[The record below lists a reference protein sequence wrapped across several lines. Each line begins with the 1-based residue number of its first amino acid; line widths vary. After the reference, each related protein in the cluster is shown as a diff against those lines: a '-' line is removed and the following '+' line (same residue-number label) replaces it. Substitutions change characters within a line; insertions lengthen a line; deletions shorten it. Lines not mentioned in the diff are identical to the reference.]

1 MARLPRRSVGRR
13 GFLKDA
19 AAGAAALVAAPAL
32 AAAEPGGAQ
41 TPPQAQLRP
50 AAPPPSAGLGAAET
64 TPPPPRVDVYTT
76 DRPGSDFMADVL
88 KSLDFEYVAAN
99 PGSSFRG
106 LHESFIN
113 YGGNKNPELLT
124 CCHEES
130 SVAMAHGYA
139 KVAGKPM
146 LVMAHGTVGLQ
157 HASMAIYNAYADRV
171 PVYIVLGNIADAGWR
186 RSDVE
191 WTHSVQDAAAMVRD
205 YTKWDDMPASLS
217 HFAESGVRAYKIA
230 MTPPYGPVVIVA
242 DAVLQEEGIAEA
254 ERGKLRVPK
263 LSPTAPPAADAG
275 AIAELAKMLVAA
287 ESPAIVA
294 GRVART
300 PAGLARLTELAELLQ
315 APVYDGQFMLRMNF
329 PTRHPLKRA
338 GLPTDADFILGLEKP
353 DLFLATHRLTPV
365 NRFGMEARRV
375 TKAGAKIVTI
385 SSQDLATRNNYQ
397 DGGRYNEVDLSIAAD
412 AEATLPALVEAC
424 RRLISAD
431 RARAIEQR
439 GAKLAEASR
448 LARDTMLD
456 EAAWGWDASPISTA
470 RLSAELWDQ
479 IKREDWSLVSDVT
492 FISNW
497 PLQMWDFTKHHQFL
511 GWSGAY
517 GIGYGAPAAVGA
529 ALANRK
535 HGRLSVNIQC
545 DGDLNYAPAVLW
557 TAAHHKIPLLTIM
570 HNNRAYHQERMYVT
584 DMAARANRDV
594 SRADIG
600 NELNNPAI
608 DYATLARAYGVYGQ
622 GPIENPND
630 LGPAIRK
637 AIEVVKKGEPA
648 LVDVV
653 TQPR

>member
-1 MARLPRRSVGRR
+1 MARAPRRSVGRR
-13 GFLKDA
+13 GFLKGA

-32 AAAEPGGAQ
+32 AGAQ
-41 TPPQAQLRP
+41 EPQPQAQLRP
-50 AAPPPSAGLGAAET
+50 SAPPPSAGLVAAET
-64 TPPPPRVDVYTT
+64 SPPPPRVDVYTT

-88 KSLDFEYVAAN
+88 KSLNFEYVAAN

-139 KVAGKPM
+139 KIEGKPM

-171 PVYIVLGNIADAGWR
+171 PVYVVLGNIADVGWR

-205 YTKWDDMPASLS
+205 YTKWDDMPASLN

-263 LSPTAPPAADAG
+263 LSPTAPPAADAT
-275 AIAELAKMLVAA
+275 AIAELAKMLVAG

-300 PAGLARLTELAELLQ
+300 PAGLAHLTELAELIQ

-329 PTRHPLKRA
+329 PTRHPLKRS
-338 GLPTDADFILGLEKP
+338 GIPTADADFILGLEKP
-353 DLFLATHRLTPV
+353 DLFLITHRLTPV
-365 NRFGMEARRV
+365 NRFGMEARRI
-375 TKAGAKIVTI
+375 TKPGATIVTI
-385 SSQDLATRNNYQ
+385 SSQELSTRNNYQ
-397 DGGRYNEVDLSIAAD
+397 EAGRYNEVDLSIAAD
-412 AEATLPALVEAC
+412 AEASLPALVEAC
-424 RRLISAD
+424 RRLITAD
-431 RARAIEQR
+431 RKRAIEQR
-439 GAKLAEASR
+439 GAKLADASQRAREA
-448 LARDTMLD
+448 MLD

-479 IKREDWSLVSDVT
+479 IKREDWSLVSDAT

-497 PLQMWDFTKHHQFL
+497 PLRMWDFTRHHQFL

-557 TAAHHKIPLLTIM
+557 TAAHHKIPLLTVM

-594 SRADIG
+594 SRANIG
-600 NELNNPAI
+600 NELNDPAI
-608 DYATLARAYGVYGQ
+608 DYATLAKAYGVYGV
-622 GPIENPND
+622 GPIDNPSD
-630 LGPAIRK
+630 LGPAIKK

-648 LVDVV
+648 LIDVV

>member
-1 MARLPRRSVGRR
+1 MARPPRRSVGRR

-32 AAAEPGGAQ
+32 AGGAQ

-50 AAPPPSAGLGAAET
+50 TAPPPSAGLVAAET

-88 KSLDFEYVAAN
+88 KSLNFEYVAAN

-113 YGGNKNPELLT
+113 YGGNKSPELLT

-139 KVAGKPM
+139 KIDGKPM

-205 YTKWDDMPASLS
+205 YTKWDDMPPSLG

-254 ERGKLRVPK
+254 ERAKLRVPK
-263 LSPTAPPAADAG
+263 LSPTSPPAADAG

-300 PAGLARLTELAELLQ
+300 PAGLAHLTELAELLQ
-315 APVYDGQFMLRMNF
+315 APVHDGQFMLRMNF
-329 PTRHPLKRA
+329 PTRHPLKNA
-338 GLPTDADFILGLEKP
+338 GSLTDADFILGLEKP
-353 DLFLATHRLTPV
+353 DFFLITHRLTPV

-375 TKAGAKIVTI
+375 TKPGAKIVTI
-385 SSQDLATRNNYQ
+385 SSQDLSTRNNYQ

-424 RRLISAD
+424 RRLITAD
-431 RARAIEQR
+431 RKRAIEQR
-439 GAKLAEASR
+439 GARLAEASR
-448 LARDTMLD
+448 RMREATLD
-456 EAAWGWDASPISTA
+456 EAAWGWEASPISTA

-479 IKREDWSLVSDVT
+479 IKREDWSLVSDTT
-492 FISNW
+492 FVSNW
-497 PLQMWDFTKHHQFL
+497 PLRMWDFTRHHQFI
-511 GWSGAY
+511 GFSGAY
-517 GIGYGAPAAVGA
+517 GVGYGAPAAVGA

-557 TAAHHKIPLLTIM
+557 TAAHHKIPLLSVM

-594 SRADIG
+594 SRAQIG
-600 NELNNPAI
+600 NELNDPAI
-608 DYATLARAYGVYGQ
+608 DYTSLARAYGVYGQ
-622 GPIENPND
+622 GPIDNPND

-637 AIEVVKKGEPA
+637 AIEVVKRGEPA
-648 LVDVV
+648 LIDVV